1 MLNIFYNNQDLKKKL
16 TVLASENNLTYW
28 INYFNIRQ
36 NLNNNEYNQN
46 SLLND
51 LKKIKKNTSDYE
63 LIRLIDKVIL

>member
-1 MLNIFYNNQDLKKKL
+1 MLNIFYNNQDLIEKL

-36 NLNNNEYNQN
+36 NLNNNEYDQK
-46 SLLND
+46 SLLNE
-51 LKKIKKNTSDYE
+51 LKKIKKNTSDYD